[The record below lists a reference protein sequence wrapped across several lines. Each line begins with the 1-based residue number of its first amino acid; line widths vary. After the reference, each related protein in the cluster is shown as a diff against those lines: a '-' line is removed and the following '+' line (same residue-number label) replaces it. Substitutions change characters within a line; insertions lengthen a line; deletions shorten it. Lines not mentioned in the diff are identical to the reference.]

1 MRAVETGRR
10 QKSRPESDRLDVHT
24 LSPVWQKVVRVTWL
38 VAAVLAFAL
47 LLTSLPAYVE
57 LAKGSLAIREVEI
70 QATTAS
76 DTVLNVLSALASLA
90 SAVLSLGLSV
100 TFLWKRMN
108 ETAVAALALF
118 LVAYSVVMAGPLELW
133 VIYWGIGDLTTAGT
147 VQGFFFTVPL
157 IGITLLFPSGHFVPS
172 WSRWAF
178 MVGIVAGLAMLV
190 QPSFDIT
197 DLSTL
202 APVSMALLAL
212 LAILLFLGLAGQ
224 VYRYRR
230 ISRPAERQQTK
241 WALFGLILWLAYML
255 VSSIPYYYL
264 NSLPEGTP
272 DPWWA
277 RASFLGWFLSLNIFP
292 LFLTIAITRY
302 RLWDIDLVINRA
314 LVYTA
319 LTALLALVYFSSVA
333 LMQSLF
339 TAASGQ
345 RSPVSIVASTLLI
358 AALFNPLR
366 RLVQGFIDRR
376 FYRSQY
382 DAAQTLARFAAA
394 AREEVD
400 LDDLKEELAR
410 VVQDTVQPVAV
421 NVWLKK

>member
-1 MRAVETGRR
+1 MPGRE
-10 QKSRPESDRLDVHT
+10 KDLVGVHT
-24 LSPVWQKVVRVTWL
+24 LSAPWL
-38 VAAVLAFAL
+38 KAVQAAWLLGALLAFTVL
-47 LLTSLPAYVE
+47 LASLPAYLE

-70 QATTAS
+70 GVTSAS
-76 DTVLNVLSALASLA
+76 DTILNVLSALASLA
-90 SAVLSLGLSV
+90 SAVLSLGLSI
-100 TFLWKRMN
+100 TFFWKRMR

-118 LVAYSVVMAGPLELW
+118 FLAYSVFMAGPLELSA
-133 VIYWGIGDLTTAGT
+133 IYWGIGDLTQAGT

-172 WSRWAF
+172 WSRWPF
-178 MVGIVAGLAMLV
+178 LFSILAGLALFFW
-190 QPSFDIT
+190 PTFDVT

-202 APVSMALLAL
+202 DPVHWVFLAL
-212 LAILLFLGLAGQ
+212 LGVLLLVGLAGQ

-230 ISRPAERQQTK
+230 ISGPAERQQTK
-241 WALFGLILWLAYML
+241 WALFGLVLWISYM
-255 VSSIPYYYL
+255 VISSIPYYYI
-264 NSLPEGTP
+264 NSLPEGAP

-292 LFLTIAITRY
+292 LFLAIAITRH

-319 LTALLALVYFSSVA
+319 LTALLALVYFGSVA
-333 LMQSLF
+333 SLQSLF

-345 RSPVSIVASTLLI
+345 RSPVSVVASTLLI
-358 AALFNPLR
+358 AALFTPLR

-376 FYRSQY
+376 FYRSHY

-394 AREEVD
+394 VRQEVD
-400 LDDLKEELAR
+400 LDELKEELAR
-410 VVQDTVQPVAV
+410 VVQDTFQPAAV
-421 NVWLKK
+421 SVWLKK